1 MIYAFHMRCVLGFD
15 GGATKTEC
23 VLLDEAG
30 NVLASG
36 RSGASN
42 PGQVGFEK
50 AIEEVKKAAQAATF
64 EARVN
69 PTAISA
75 LCAGIAGVGAAKSAE
90 RMRALLAAAFP
101 TVAIRLCTD
110 LEIALAA
117 TGTGPAIVL
126 IAGTGSAA
134 MGRGINREVRRAGGM
149 GPQVGDQGSARD
161 VGRKAAAAARLERDR
176 SGEESA
182 LGKQLKRQLGV
193 SNWREFENRISNA
206 PPEQIYPQL
215 FPVVA
220 NAADARDP
228 MAREILCAAAND
240 LGSLVKTLADDLNLH
255 HAPFRLAKTGGMI
268 GHCAFF
274 DKELDSRLREAAPTA
289 KIGLLPISP
298 AHAAALLALEL
309 FVEAD

>member
-1 MIYAFHMRCVLGFD
+1 MRCILGFD

-23 VLLDEAG
+23 VLIDEAG
-30 NVLASG
+30 NILASG

-42 PGQVGFEK
+42 PGLVGFER
-50 AIEEVKKAAQAATF
+50 AIEEIKKAAQAAASG
-64 EARVN
+64 ARVR
-69 PTAISA
+69 PDAISA
-75 LCAGIAGVGAAKSAE
+75 LCAGIAGVGTVKAAD
-90 RMRALLAAAFP
+90 RMRSLLAAAFP
-101 TVAIRLCTD
+101 SVVMKVCTD

-134 MGRGINREVRRAGGM
+134 IGRAVNGEVRRAGGL

-161 VGRKAAAAARLERDR
+161 VARKAVAAARLELDR
-176 SGEESA
+176 GGEESA
-182 LGKQLKRQLGV
+182 LGKQLKRQLGIA
-193 SNWREFENRISNA
+193 NWREFENRIGNA

-228 MAREILCAAAND
+228 MAREILCAAAKD
-240 LGSLVKTLADDLNLH
+240 LGALVKTLADDLNLQH
-255 HAPFRLAKTGGMI
+255 VRFRLAKTGGMI

-274 DKELDSRLREAAPTA
+274 DNELDSRLREAAPTA